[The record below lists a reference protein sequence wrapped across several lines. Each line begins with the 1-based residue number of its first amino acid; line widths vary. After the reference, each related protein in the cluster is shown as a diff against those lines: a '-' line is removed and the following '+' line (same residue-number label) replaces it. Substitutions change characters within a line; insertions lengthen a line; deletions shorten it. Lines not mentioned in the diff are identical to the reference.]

1 MTFCWLSGAQR
12 GAAQAVVVAG
22 GGAAGGETRRVQA
35 SEVDPAPRAGCVAS
49 CGHLA
54 SESPDFLLCR
64 CGDDIYYHSAVRSDW
79 RGFLH
84 WVPSTVPG
92 GQKAPDEQKPLLP
105 VRRGRSGEQVGF
117 FRRAVLRIFTTYCTM
132 VKETTKF
139 LFTYKLRHR
148 LKRLRFMLSVLAV
161 GVCKS
166 GTRFQGDHAH
176 VREEFNKRS
185 DCTNHLFELHCA

>member
-35 SEVDPAPRAGCVAS
+35 SEVDPEPRAGCVAS

-64 CGDDIYYHSAVRSDW
+64 CGDDIYYHSAVRSAW
-79 RGFLH
+79 PGFLH

-92 GQKAPDEQKPLLP
+92 GQKAPDEQKPLLS

-117 FRRAVLRIFTTYCTM
+117 FRRAVLQRDFHNLLY
-132 VKETTKF
+132 
-139 LFTYKLRHR
+139 YG
-148 LKRLRFMLSVLAV
+148 KR
-161 GVCKS
+161 
-166 GTRFQGDHAH
+166 D
-176 VREEFNKRS
+176 N
-185 DCTNHLFELHCA
+185 